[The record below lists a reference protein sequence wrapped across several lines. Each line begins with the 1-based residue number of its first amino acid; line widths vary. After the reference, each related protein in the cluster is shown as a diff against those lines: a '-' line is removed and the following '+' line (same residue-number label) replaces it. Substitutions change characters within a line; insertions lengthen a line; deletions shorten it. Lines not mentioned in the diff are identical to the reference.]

1 MASKQDNVSTHGL
14 LLHCATTMKIQVSV
28 LIKYKANNNI
38 ISSKI
43 SCSDHD
49 IADKVGHVTLDN
61 NHVVTIFVDMYVNEY
76 ERLFRITPRHKF
88 K

>member
-1 MASKQDNVSTHGL
+1 MCLPTAYCFIVL
-14 LLHCATTMKIQVSV
+14 TTMKIQLSV

-43 SCSDHD
+43 TCSDHD

-61 NHVVTIFVDMYVNEY
+61 NHVVTIFVVRKNMYVNEY